1 MVFTVNE
8 VPLLIEALAPN
19 TILSAIGNTMDVP
32 LLMEALAPNTI
43 LSAIENTNDAS
54 LLMVALS
61 PNETSVAAGNT
72 IDPVAVNVARS
83 ANTTVVAGMFMA
95 PPSIHDAP
103 AFISKETNEGGN
115 DTGTDNERDKLIDDD
130 GDSIIEF
137 KF

>member
-32 LLMEALAPNTI
+32 LLMDAPSPKAVI
-43 LSAIENTNDAS
+43 VAIANTNDAS
-54 LLMVALS
+54 LLMVALT

-83 ANTTVVAGMFMA
+83 ANITVVAGMFIA
-95 PPSIHDAP
+95 PPSIHDASV
-103 AFISKETNEGGN
+103 FILKETNEGVN

>member
-19 TILSAIGNTMDVP
+19 TIDAPSPIDDNVAIANT
-32 LLMEALAPNTI
+32 
-43 LSAIENTNDAS
+43 SDAS
-54 LLMVALS
+54 LLMVALM
-61 PNETSVAAGNT
+61 PNETSLAAGNT

-103 AFISKETNEGGN
+103 VFISKETNEGGN

-130 GDSIIEF
+130 GDSIIES